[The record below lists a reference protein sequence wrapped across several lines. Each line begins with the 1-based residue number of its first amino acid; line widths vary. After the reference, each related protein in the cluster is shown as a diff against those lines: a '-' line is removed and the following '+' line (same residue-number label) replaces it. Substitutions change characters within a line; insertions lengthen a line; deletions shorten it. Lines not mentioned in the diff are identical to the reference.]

1 MTEQII
7 YINGEYSGT
16 NTGKQRGI
24 ELDYRYAKHRKDV
37 KVGGLRLLMS
47 IHVNGAVRRGHGW
60 FMQCL
65 GVIKKISPS
74 FKNYLLKIVEERKLV
89 ATCKKSIINS

>member
-1 MTEQII
+1 MTERII
-7 YINGEYSGT
+7 YISGEYSGT

-24 ELDYRYAKHRKDV
+24 GLDYRYAKHHKGV

-47 IHVNGAVRRGHGW
+47 IHVNSAVRPGHVW